1 MSNLLLFADVI
12 LPLPVNNIFT
22 YKVSKEQSRNIWPG
36 IRVTVQFGKRKIYT
50 ALVRSVHNI
59 KPAGYEVKNIL
70 SVLDDIPL
78 VNEIQL
84 KFWEWIAEYYMCSI
98 GEVFKAALP
107 TGLKLESETKVYPV
121 SDYNEDI
128 NLTATEEIVLN
139 LLQKQNVLNIKEI
152 ATLTDKKD
160 VIHILK
166 SLFEKG
172 VIYMEEEL
180 KERYKPRKKSFVRL
194 NPVINNENELSKILN
209 LLEKAPRQLQLLTSY
224 LHLSSLY
231 DKSTPDEVEKLK
243 LLKSTRSSNTTLN
256 SMVKK
261 GIFETYEKE
270 VSRFTEKPIIPRKP
284 FGLNTHQKKT
294 LTQIKT
300 GFLTKDVVLFHGV
313 TSSGKT
319 EIYTHLIN
327 EQIRKD
333 KQVLYLLPE
342 IALTAQIIN
351 RLKNI
356 FGNMVAVYHSKFSDN
371 ERIEIWENIAGK
383 NMRGRNSYKVI
394 LGARSAL
401 FLPFDKLG
409 LIIIDEEHENTYKQS
424 DSSPK
429 YHARDSAIML
439 ARFHGAKVLLG
450 TATPSIESFYNAK
463 TGKYGFAE
471 LKTRYLELEMPE
483 IKVIDIRKARLKK
496 EMRSLFSPL
505 LLDSVKD
512 ALCNKEQIILF
523 QNRRGF
529 SPYIQCNACAWI
541 PFCIHCDVSLTYHRH
556 INKIVCHYCGYS
568 VNIPESCSNCGSKTI
583 LTRGF
588 GTEKIE
594 DEIHIFF
601 PEAKIKRMDLDSTR
615 TKKSY
620 EQIISDFESGNT
632 DILVGTQM
640 ITKGLDF
647 SNVRV
652 VGILNAD
659 NMLNFPDFRS
669 YERSYQLMAQVSGR
683 AGRKSDRGLVIIQT
697 SDPEN
702 IIIQNVKNNDY
713 HSMFNDQIKERKK
726 FNYPPFYRLIEITLK
741 HRKKPVL
748 DNASYLLAD
757 NLRKKFSQRILG
769 PESPIINKIQD
780 WYIKKILFK
789 LEKEK
794 SVNQPKKILKNLIDT
809 LLSQDEFK
817 SLQIIIDVDPL

>member
-1 MSNLLLFADVI
+1 MSNLPLFADVI
-12 LPLPVNNIFT
+12 LPLPVKNTYT
-22 YKVSKEQSRNIWPG
+22 YKVSKEQSGNISPG
-36 IRVTVQFGKRKIYT
+36 LRVTVQFGKRKIYT
-50 ALVRSVHNI
+50 ALVRRVHNI

-70 SVLDDIPL
+70 SVLDDFPL

-107 TGLKLESETKVYPV
+107 GGLKLESETKVYPV

-128 NLTATEEIVLN
+128 NFTAAEEIVLA
-139 LLQKQNVLNIKEI
+139 LLQKQNMLNIKEI
-152 ATLTDKKD
+152 ASLTHKKD

-172 VIYMEEEL
+172 AILMEEEL
-180 KERYKPRKKSFVRL
+180 KERFKPRKKSYVRL
-194 NPVINNENELSKILN
+194 NPVIHNENELGKILN
-209 LLEKAPRQLQLLTSY
+209 LLEKAPAQLGLLTAY
-224 LHLSSLY
+224 LHLSEFCE
-231 DKSTPDEVEKLK
+231 KSAPYEVEKLK
-243 LLKSTRSSNTTLN
+243 LLKSTGSSNTTLN

-261 GIFETYEKE
+261 DIFETYEKE
-270 VSRFTEKPIIPRKP
+270 VSRFAEESIIKRKP
-284 FGLNTHQKKT
+284 FGLNIHQKNAMA
-294 LTQIKT
+294 QIKT
-300 GFLTKDVVLFHGV
+300 AFLNKDVVLFHGV

-319 EIYTHLIN
+319 EIYIHLIN

-333 KQVLYLLPE
+333 KEVLYLLPE

-351 RLKNI
+351 RLKSI
-356 FGNMVAVYHSKFSDN
+356 FGEKVAVYHSKLSDN
-371 ERIEIWENIAGK
+371 ERIEIWENITGK

-401 FLPFDKLG
+401 FLPFDNLG

-424 DSSPK
+424 DSSPR
-429 YHARDSAIML
+429 YHARDTAIML
-439 ARFHGAKVLLG
+439 ARFHGARVLLG
-450 TATPSIESFYNAK
+450 TATPSIESFYNTK

-471 LKTRYLELEMPE
+471 LKTRYLELDMPE
-483 IKVIDIRKARLKK
+483 IKVVDARKARLKK
-496 EMRSLFSPL
+496 EMQSLFSPL
-505 LLDSVKD
+505 LLDSVKN
-512 ALCNKEQIILF
+512 ALSNKEQVILF

-529 SPYIQCNACAWI
+529 SPYIQCNTCLWI
-541 PFCIHCDVSLTYHRH
+541 PFCIHCDVSLTYHRQ

-568 VNIPESCSNCGSKTI
+568 SNIPESCSNCGNKTI

-601 PEAKIKRMDLDSTR
+601 PQARIKRMDLDSTR

-620 EQIISDFESGNT
+620 EQIISDFESGNI

-647 SNVRV
+647 NNVRV

-683 AGRKSDRGLVIIQT
+683 AGRKNDRGLVIIQT

-713 HSMFNDQIKERKK
+713 HSMFNDQIIERKK
-726 FNYPPFYRLIEITLK
+726 FKYPPFYRLIEITMK
-741 HRKKPVL
+741 HKNKPQL
-748 DNASYLLAD
+748 DDASQLLAD
-757 NLRKKFSQRILG
+757 NLRKKFSQGILG
-769 PESPIINKIQD
+769 PESPLINKIQD

-789 LEKEK
+789 LKKEK
-794 SVNQPKKILKNLIDT
+794 SVIQPKKILKNLIDA
-809 LLSQDEFK
+809 LLSRDEFK